1 MANRKQR
8 QHQSGNP
15 ARRAAGSPSVSQEM
29 ARTAGPPSP
38 TRSRLERVS
47 APILLR
53 LHALP
58 RWLIPV
64 VMGLV
69 LAGGL
74 FLEGQWL
81 WLGALLL
88 GFVTLTVA
96 WLYALSWPLLSTG
109 SRIGRGLVV
118 VGLAGITFLKATGR
132 L

>member
-1 MANRKQR
+1 
-8 QHQSGNP
+8 
-15 ARRAAGSPSVSQEM
+15 
-29 ARTAGPPSP
+29 
-38 TRSRLERVS
+38 LERVS